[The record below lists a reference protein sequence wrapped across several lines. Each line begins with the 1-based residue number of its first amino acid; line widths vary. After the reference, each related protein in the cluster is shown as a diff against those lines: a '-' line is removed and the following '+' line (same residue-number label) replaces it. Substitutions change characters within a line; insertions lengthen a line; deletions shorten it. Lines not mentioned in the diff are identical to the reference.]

1 MRGRLR
7 PASPEPL
14 SCQLLDGPAH
24 STGNPVRDR
33 RRGTIVKPFPVGR
46 IALAL
51 ALVDRAALVRAELLK
66 APAEADQPERAFAI
80 RIPAAICH
88 DAASAFARWIQRMNS
103 PRGSTGVRSN
113 AWRDFASTL
122 SWVLHCRIQNSVGPY
137 AWRPP
142 LKDCHSL
149 FWCDALSRRRTI
161 EGRRC
166 VKSHAVPFCL
176 QPVQMFGPLIPRYR
190 ASSPAEWSSCC
201 GRPIGRSFVRCL
213 AVPLQGGV
221 EAADQGFASE
231 GFCQETDRSRLQRS
245 RTRVVD
251 GERRHENERQ
261 AVSIG

>member
-1 MRGRLR
+1 MLGGISQAHYLGFFTVAFRTAWARTHGD
-7 PASPEPL
+7 
-14 SCQLLDGPAH
+14 LL
-24 STGNPVRDR
+24 
-33 RRGTIVKPFPVGR
+33 
-46 IALAL
+46 
-51 ALVDRAALVRAELLK
+51 
-66 APAEADQPERAFAI
+66 
-80 RIPAAICH
+80 
-88 DAASAFARWIQRMNS
+88 
-103 PRGSTGVRSN
+103 
-113 AWRDFASTL
+113 
-122 SWVLHCRIQNSVGPY
+122 
-137 AWRPP
+137 

-149 FWCDALSRRRTI
+149 GPFPFRLDRNGPLSFCSDAFSSREPASTSLENALAWCDALSRRRTI

-231 GFCQETDRSRLQRS
+231 GFCQETDRSRLQGS